1 MAANPS
7 VLGRDSPMVPAG
19 RAEVGRF
26 YRTPRGR
33 LVQVTEVP
41 PQGRKVRIRYWGM
54 YGLGWQT
61 MWLPGDSLLIPA
73 PEVAAFP
80 DPAIA
85 EDLLLGGPVHRD
97 APLGE

>member
-7 VLGRDSPMVPAG
+7 ARGHDSPMVPAV
-19 RAEVGRF
+19 RTEAGRF

-41 PQGRKVRIRYWGM
+41 PHGRKVRIRYWGM

-73 PEVAAFP
+73 PEVHAFP
-80 DPAIA
+80 DPATE
-85 EDLLLGGPVHRD
+85 EDVLLGGPVHRD
-97 APLGE
+97 VPLGE

>member
-1 MAANPS
+1 MAANPFMT
-7 VLGRDSPMVPAG
+7 GHDSPMVPAG
-19 RAEVGRF
+19 RAETGRF

-33 LVQVTEVP
+33 LVQVTEV
-41 PQGRKVRIRYWGM
+41 QGRQVRIRYWGM

-61 MWLPGDSLLIPA
+61 MWLPGDSPLIPA

-80 DPAIA
+80 DPATA

-97 APLGE
+97 LLQAD

>member
-7 VLGRDSPMVPAG
+7 MRGHDSPMVPAV
-19 RAEVGRF
+19 RTEVGRF

-41 PQGRKVRIRYWGM
+41 TQGRKVRIRYWGM

-61 MWLPGDSLLIPA
+61 MWLPADSPLIPA
-73 PEVAAFP
+73 PEINAFP
-80 DPAIA
+80 DPATA
-85 EDLLLGGPVHRD
+85 EDVLLGGAIRGDV
-97 APLGE
+97 PLGD